1 MVKVSEKLPTF
12 RRWIWKAMTKF
23 CGGKLRESTS
33 YSSKKKEKKKLAEIL
48 MCWLG
53 SAAVPAG
60 NAPVYNQNIIK

>member
-1 MVKVSEKLPTF
+1 
-12 RRWIWKAMTKF
+12 MTKF

-33 YSSKKKEKKKLAEIL
+33 YSSKKKQKKKKKKKLAEIL

-60 NAPVYNQNIIK
+60 NVPVYNQNIIK

>member
-1 MVKVSEKLPTF
+1 MKNYQHFGGGYEKLWRSF
-12 RRWIWKAMTKF
+12 VV
-23 CGGKLRESTS
+23 ESLERVLVIPQ
-33 YSSKKKEKKKLAEIL
+33 KKKEKKKLAEIL